1 MREVSEAQERL
12 PRPGGTFWSGVKL
25 RPPPGSSVGIL
36 GRDEEGMGISSRVSM
51 MVCPPIL

>member
-1 MREVSEAQERL
+1 MTEVSEAQERL
-12 PRPGGTFWSGVKL
+12 PRPGTFWSGVKL

-51 MVCPPIL
+51 MACPPIL